1 MALHIAIEVVTEEIP
16 VVVKIE
22 VEEEISKLVELK
34 DNNPD
39 NLTDLIQAKT
49 KQKIRARWWDYLSSR
64 YNHNSRP
71 CK

>member
-1 MALHIAIEVVTEEIP
+1 MALHIAIEVVTEEIL

-39 NLTDLIQAKT
+39 NLTDQIQAKT
-49 KQKIRARWWDYLSSR
+49 KQKIRAR
-64 YNHNSRP
+64 
-71 CK
+71 

>member
-1 MALHIAIEVVTEEIP
+1 
-16 VVVKIE
+16 
-22 VEEEISKLVELK
+22 VELK